1 MGAWI
6 ETGMSD
12 DEILETAVASYMG
25 AWIET
30 VTATDSTLTYGSRIL
45 HGCVD

>member
-6 ETGMSD
+6 ETYVYNSETMY
-12 DEILETAVASYMG
+12 TAVASYMG

-30 VTATDSTLTYGSRIL
+30 Y
-45 HGCVD
+45 

>member
-6 ETGMSD
+6 ETYDNYENRGTIS
-12 DEILETAVASYMG
+12 VASYMG

-30 VTATDSTLTYGSRIL
+30 IQVIN
-45 HGCVD
+45 